1 MVPPPI
7 GHNAVTPANEHA
19 EVTDMTNAIPGI
31 DRAETQDDAEGA
43 FRLGVATA
51 ASPAAA
57 VVERLRATFETGRT
71 RPVAW
76 RRGQLEAIKRM
87 LVEHEDEF
95 LGALTTDLGK
105 PSVEGWLTD
114 VVLTIRD
121 VDYTLK
127 HMAEWM
133 KP

>member
-1 MVPPPI
+1 M
-7 GHNAVTPANEHA
+7 A
-19 EVTDMTNAIPGI
+19 EAIPGI
-31 DRAETQDDAEGA
+31 DRAETHDDAEGA

-51 ASPAAA
+51 DVPVAAI
-57 VVERLRATFETGRT
+57 VERLRATFESGRT

-87 LVEHEDEF
+87 LIEHEDEF
-95 LGALTTDLGK
+95 IAALSTDLGK

-133 KP
+133 RPE